1 MRCAGRGEAPGPC
14 SRWQG
19 DGRADHPG
27 TAAGV
32 GREGRSGEKEGES
45 MKLRLTKNEAQ
56 EVLHKVGVLAD
67 EPELLEGYGLTEAQ
81 GATLLHSIPRNGG
94 EWVVALEFVDAVR
107 GEMQDH
113 AIVLR
118 DIAEDARNGG
128 EIGQSL
134 TIHRLAARF
143 EGTFK

>member
-1 MRCAGRGEAPGPC
+1 
-14 SRWQG
+14 
-19 DGRADHPG
+19 
-27 TAAGV
+27 
-32 GREGRSGEKEGES
+32 
-45 MKLRLTKNEAQ
+45 MKLQLTKNEAQ

-134 TIHRLAARF
+134 TIHRQAARF
-143 EGTFK
+143 EESFK